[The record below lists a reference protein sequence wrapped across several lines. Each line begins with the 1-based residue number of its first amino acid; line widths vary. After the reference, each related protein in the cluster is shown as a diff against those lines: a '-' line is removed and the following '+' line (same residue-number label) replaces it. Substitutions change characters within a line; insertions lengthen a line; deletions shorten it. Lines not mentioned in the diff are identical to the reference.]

1 MSSRVGIWLYLV
13 LRVLRYALMLYALAL
28 CTCFMLY
35 ALALCA
41 SVHTCVDLWFRSD
54 PWIPSEG
61 LTFLL
66 CVLAEAQSQ
75 TWCSKRMM
83 LFGKLPRSI
92 TDIPIVILMHFKV
105 LACRRKYQTWERARK
120 TNYRKRRLLAVIL
133 VVKAAANE
141 TEQRLHDIS
150 VYFGHSAFGHDRHQS
165 SEITF
170 TVFPLSPARFFLSR
184 SFPAPM
190 VWVIKTI
197 RW

>member
-1 MSSRVGIWLYLV
+1 MHL
-13 LRVLRYALMLYALAL
+13 LYALAL
-28 CTCFMLY
+28 CFMHLLY
-35 ALALCA
+35 AQAFTRA
-41 SVHTCVDLWFRSD
+41 SIC
-54 PWIPSEG
+54 G
-61 LTFLL
+61 LDQTLEFHQRDWRFSFAFLQRL
-66 CVLAEAQSQ
+66 SPKHGVQ
-75 TWCSKRMM
+75 KRMM

-190 VWVIKTI
+190 VWVTNTI